1 MDVRSRELRA
11 ARREKHLGL
20 SFWEYVLK
28 ERLLYIMM
36 TPVIVYFL
44 VFHYLPLLGAVIAFQ
59 DYRPMRGFVHS
70 RWVGLRHFVSLF
82 TSVEFFIVLRN
93 TLIISFLKL
102 AFGFPAPI
110 ILALL
115 LNEVRHS
122 LFKRS
127 VQTISYLPHFLSWV
141 IIGGMMTSTLS
152 LHGPVNALGGFL
164 GFEKRLFLLDA
175 SLFRGIIVVTDIWRE
190 VGWGSLL
197 YLAAISS
204 INPELYESAV
214 IDGAGRWRQTWSITI
229 PSIRSVIIILLILQ
243 IGYFMSAG
251 FEQILILQNPLVR
264 DVSEI
269 IDTYVYKRGLLGTQ
283 YSFATAVG
291 FFKSIVGLMLIA
303 ATNYL
308 ARRMGA
314 AALW

>member
-1 MDVRSRELRA
+1 
-11 ARREKHLGL
+11 
-20 SFWEYVLK
+20 
-28 ERLLYIMM
+28 
-36 TPVIVYFL
+36 
-44 VFHYLPLLGAVIAFQ
+44 
-59 DYRPMRGFVHS
+59 
-70 RWVGLRHFVSLF
+70 
-82 TSVEFFIVLRN
+82 
-93 TLIISFLKL
+93 
-102 AFGFPAPI
+102 
-110 ILALL
+110 
-115 LNEVRHS
+115 
-122 LFKRS
+122 
-127 VQTISYLPHFLSWV
+127 
-141 IIGGMMTSTLS
+141 MTSTLS